1 VFHAVMIICLV
12 ILFVDLE
19 RKLVVASNYSLYNGF
34 TTCTNIYYLSFI
46 PAIRLRQTLVS
57 ISQVSNSPEREPV
70 SYNHGPAATYNENI
84 KRSTSS
90 PQFITTL
97 PLSQSPSEELLRHL
111 PSSHARDSL
120 YSLNSQSPSSSQ
132 INPSSDR
139 PYIITGLEA
148 DPSDSLMAWDLRNL
162 GHDADKCYHKLHATV
177 SSAQKDCIRDHL
189 WHLLL
194 KGASSEDSGNE
205 GQVWKPKGRRKTEY
219 RRNVNDFTD
228 TWTVPSSLRDVADS
242 INMVCLLPS

>member
-1 VFHAVMIICLV
+1 MIICLV

-46 PAIRLRQTLVS
+46 PAIRLRQTLVAS
-57 ISQVSNSPEREPV
+57 SQVSNSPEREPV